1 MFEILFSVQFLL
13 KILLIVAI
21 VVLMNGQLKIDV
33 DVYHRGSVDIG
44 SETGGGEIKSAEKL
58 FCSTFHA
65 WLRSQLLVG
74 CDSLS

>member
-1 MFEILFSVQFLL
+1 MEKLKRVFEILFSVQFLL

-44 SETGGGEIKSAEKL
+44 SESGGVEIKSAE
-58 FCSTFHA
+58 
-65 WLRSQLLVG
+65 
-74 CDSLS
+74 